1 MNSTL
6 MLITLKNI
14 KGTCYAYDRILVVL
28 TEILDLS
35 VEDILIVTVSILMIL
50 IPIIKMSYGKFK

>member
-1 MNSTL
+1 
-6 MLITLKNI
+6 MLITLQNI